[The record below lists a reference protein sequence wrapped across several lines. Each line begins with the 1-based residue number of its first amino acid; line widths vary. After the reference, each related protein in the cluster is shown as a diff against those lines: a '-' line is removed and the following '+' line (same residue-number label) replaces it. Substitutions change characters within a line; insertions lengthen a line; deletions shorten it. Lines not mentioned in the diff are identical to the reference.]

1 MTLEFP
7 DLGIERGELTDYQSA
22 WQLQRE
28 IHAQV
33 AAGERG
39 PTVLLVQHPSVY
51 TAGKRTQPQ
60 DLPFDGTPV
69 IDVDRGGKIT
79 WHGPGQLV
87 AYPIVRLN
95 ESVRVVDYVR
105 RLEQAMLD
113 TLADL
118 DLDAT
123 RVEGRSGVWILG
135 DGIGPDRKL
144 GQVGIRVAANTTMHG
159 LAINVD
165 PDMRWFANM
174 IPCGISDAAVTSIG
188 QELRRPVEVA
198 EVAPLLTTHLRT
210 ALDFAEHD
218 PAAAVRTDTAH
229 AVG

>member
-210 ALDFAEHD
+210 ALAFAEHD
-218 PAAAVRTDTAH
+218 PAGAVRTDTAH